1 MSHGG
6 GLEKSFNN
14 PLYLEKLKDIDQEVI
29 RSWVQELCQT
39 GEIVKIRN
47 TGSVELDENGS
58 HLTWRKYTEL

>member
-14 PLYLEKLKDIDQEVI
+14 PLYREKLQDIDI
-29 RSWVQELCQT
+29 DILRGWVEELCQA

-47 TGSVELDENGS
+47 TGSVELDENGLL
-58 HLTWRKYTEL
+58 LTCCY